1 MAFEWLAPIL
11 TPEAL
16 RSVQADP
23 SPLVTT
29 LLVII
34 GLTLEGLLI
43 WYISF
48 ATRPPVDK
56 TKPKPAK
63 KKGLLGFMSK
73 K

>member
-29 LLVII
+29 LLVLLGI
-34 GLTLEGLLI
+34 TAESVLI

-56 TKPKPAK
+56 SKPKPK
-63 KKGLLGFMSK
+63 GKGLLGFFK